1 MSDNKK
7 SDGGKAPNLSKEE
20 LMRQVLGKNRRID
33 VSGEALDVM
42 RERSEQIS
50 KELEEMT
57 KRANASDSDEL
68 LKTLMHNQK
77 QMEELSEEVDLSDL
91 KARIAQDFGVAAQS
105 AEDPSELSALGF
117 NYPSQTA
124 AQDQSR
130 PRWKDIPATDI
141 RANFDALVSE
151 ISRDVVGQ
159 QGAIEDMAEG
169 VLRPYV
175 LDTRVSGDDREFN
188 KKLRNTVFVGGTRGS
203 GRHFLVKKTI
213 EAIDKT
219 MLPDA
224 DATWIDM
231 AEYQENSKESMFLQ
245 DMYSALNGSS
255 EIIVIENFERAHI
268 AIIGMLGELIS
279 SGKISLPKR
288 YVPKGGVLQETEK
301 TLQKDYLRE
310 IYGNDK
316 LLILISGKNSLV
328 NTFGKSVADSVLD
341 IAMTK
346 PLSRDDAGII
356 VSRKLDELRLELEKV
371 MRAKVSIDPSVKEA
385 LLSKYESF
393 NGVYSFLGAITEIR
407 GKLLDQAVSR
417 LGSDVKLNYDGSFV
431 AEYLGETLSLGSK
444 NTELEEVKK
453 EIEEIV
459 GLTEVKEY
467 LYSLE
472 DLVKA
477 GTERRRMGLKSDAVT
492 RHMIFTGNPGTGK
505 TTIARL
511 VSRLM
516 KAIGALEQGH
526 LVEVTRADMVG
537 RYVGHTA
544 PLTMSVIKSALG
556 GVLFIDEAYSLYRG
570 RDDSFGLEAIDALV
584 KGMEDNRDSFMVILA
599 GYSKEMSV
607 FLTANSG
614 LSSRFPKT
622 INFADYTAEELYKI
636 AVVTAKKKDYIVDP
650 AVEKALTAYL
660 GKRNEVEKS
669 NGRLARN
676 VVEAAIIKQSGRVLG
691 QTDPTEMRTL
701 RLEDFRLE

>member
-255 EIIVIENFERAHI
+255 EIIVIEYFERAHI